1 MARTVDLDHR
11 TDLLDEIV
19 QYLGTHGIADMS
31 LRPMAAALD
40 VGVNT
45 LTHHFGAKDE
55 LLVAALGRAGMIQR
69 EVEDRWL
76 RRRPDLSQTE
86 LLRAWWRWLTASTAN
101 LAVARLGIE
110 AVALSATHSGLPR
123 RVRAEQVG
131 LWRLNIEDRLIAS
144 GVPAEV
150 AVIEASIVKATFTGL
165 VVDLLATGERRRL
178 TAALDTALERI
189 DRVIA
194 AATTT

>member
-11 TDLLDEIV
+11 TDLLDEV
-19 QYLGTHGIADMS
+19 VGYLGVHGIADMS

-40 VGVNT
+40 VSVNT

-55 LLVAALGRAGMIQR
+55 LLVAALRRAG
-69 EVEDRWL
+69 EVQHAVEARWL

-86 LLRAWWRWLTASTAN
+86 LLRAWWRWLLASRSN

-110 AVALSATHSGLPR
+110 AVALDATHSGLPR

-131 LWRLNIEDRLIAS
+131 RWRLNIEDHLVAA
-144 GVPAEV
+144 GVPADL
-150 AVIEASIVKATFTGL
+150 AVIEASIAKATFTGL

-178 TAALDTALERI
+178 TGALDVALERL

-194 AATTT
+194 DHTDD